1 MKQKIIETN
10 IIPTSERPKLQV
22 GDKLYLVDNR
32 KSTFTKLMKIQSD
45 KSLEEAVKEVKIFEL
60 VFGKE
65 ATKEIIALDLSVEDY
80 TNLTFY
86 MMSAITGKNVEELK
100 EASTKNL

>member
-1 MKQKIIETN
+1 MKKNIIETN
-10 IIPTSERPKLQV
+10 ITPTSERPKLQV

-65 ATKEIIALDLSVEDY
+65 ATKEIIALDLCVEDY

>member
-10 IIPTSERPKLQV
+10 ITPTSERPKLQV
-22 GDKLYLVDNR
+22 GDKLYSIDNR

-65 ATKEIIALDLSVEDY
+65 ATKEIIGLDLSVEDY